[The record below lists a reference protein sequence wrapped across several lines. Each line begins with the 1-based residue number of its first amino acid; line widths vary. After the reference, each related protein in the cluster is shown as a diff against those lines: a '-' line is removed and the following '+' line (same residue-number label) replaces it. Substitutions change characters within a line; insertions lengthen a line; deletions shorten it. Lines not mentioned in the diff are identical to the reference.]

1 MTMLLMYRNLQHSE
15 ERYRALFRNNP
26 IDTVIVDNDAK
37 IVMFNLAKEKTEERL
52 PNIGDVMYK
61 DYAGKHTIDMFEE
74 LMECMKSGDTKE
86 FTELKYKKRFLHVRI
101 SPFSGGA
108 IITSIDIS
116 EKKKQENE
124 RLKMEKLESVGL
136 LAGGIAHDFNNV
148 LTAILGNVSMAK
160 DQVMPGDEVFDLLNE
175 AETASKRARTLT
187 KQLLTFAKGGT
198 PVKETAS
205 ISDILKESSLFATR
219 GSKSRCEL
227 SIARN
232 LWTAEVDVGQFS
244 QVINNLVINADQAM
258 PEGGVIHIS
267 AQNMTI
273 GEKGP
278 LSLKPGR
285 YIRISVK
292 DEGVGISEKYLAK
305 IFDPYFTTKYEGSGL
320 GLATAYSIIKRHDGL
335 ITVESQPEIGTTFN
349 IYLTASGKAVFQKEK
364 AEVIKGRGRIL
375 VMDDDELLRKMI
387 ARILEKLGYEWE
399 FAKDG
404 AQAIDIYRAAKES
417 GKTFDAAILDLT
429 VPGGMGG
436 KETVLKLLEIDPEA
450 KAIVSSGYSDDPVL
464 ADFEAYG
471 FKGKIPKPFGPQSL
485 SEVLHGVLNDHE
497 A

>member
-1 MTMLLMYRNLQHSE
+1 M
-15 ERYRALFRNNP
+15 
-26 IDTVIVDNDAK
+26 
-37 IVMFNLAKEKTEERL
+37 
-52 PNIGDVMYK
+52 
-61 DYAGKHTIDMFEE
+61 
-74 LMECMKSGDTKE
+74 
-86 FTELKYKKRFLHVRI
+86 
-101 SPFSGGA
+101 
-108 IITSIDIS
+108 
-116 EKKKQENE
+116 
-124 RLKMEKLESVGL
+124 
-136 LAGGIAHDFNNV
+136 
-148 LTAILGNVSMAK
+148 
-160 DQVMPGDEVFDLLNE
+160 
-175 AETASKRARTLT
+175 
-187 KQLLTFAKGGT
+187 
-198 PVKETAS
+198 
-205 ISDILKESSLFATR
+205 
-219 GSKSRCEL
+219 
-227 SIARN
+227 
-232 LWTAEVDVGQFS
+232 GQFS

-285 YIRISVK
+285 YIRISFK

-335 ITVESQPEIGTTFN
+335 ITVESQLGIGTTFN

-364 AEVIKGRGRIL
+364 AKVIKGRGRIL

-417 GKTFDAAILDLT
+417 GKAFDAAILDLT

-464 ADFEAYG
+464 ADFGAYG

-485 SEVLHGVLNDHE
+485 SQVLHGVLNDHE